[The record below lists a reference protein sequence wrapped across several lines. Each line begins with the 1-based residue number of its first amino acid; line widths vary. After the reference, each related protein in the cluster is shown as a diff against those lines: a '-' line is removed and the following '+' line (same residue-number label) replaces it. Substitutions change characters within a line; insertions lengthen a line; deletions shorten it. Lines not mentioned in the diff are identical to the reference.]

1 MSANQADFPI
11 TVMAR
16 PPRRAEAGVR
26 PSMGSVG
33 DAYDNA
39 MAESFFSTLECEL
52 LARRR
57 FRSQAEA
64 RMAVFSDIEGFYN
77 PLRRHSALGDRSPVV
92 HDQETASEPT
102 IETLLSQAN

>member
-1 MSANQADFPI
+1 
-11 TVMAR
+11 
-16 PPRRAEAGVR
+16 
-26 PSMGSVG
+26 MGSVG

-64 RMAVFSDIEGFYN
+64 RMAVFSYIEGFYN
-77 PLRRHSALGDRSPVV
+77 PLRRHSALDYRSPVAYE
-92 HDQETASEPT
+92 QEAQQASAT
-102 IETLLSQAN
+102 KTLLSQAP